1 MVCDTRSNTHFVNRN
16 HNVINPIR
24 DWLVTVKFR
33 GIFVV
38 SVTCK
43 NLTKENMENTIPDNN
58 NKNSNYSNNY
68 KKDYKLLTPKT
79 DDTY

>member
-1 MVCDTRSNTHFVNRN
+1 
-16 HNVINPIR
+16 
-24 DWLVTVKFR
+24 
-33 GIFVV
+33 
-38 SVTCK
+38 
-43 NLTKENMENTIPDNN
+43 MENTIPDNN